1 MRHSATLW
9 AFLATCLCTPAAGAY
24 TVRTTDGGLPLHWA
38 VPVVPF
44 QVDRSLAAVGGVAD
58 VSRTVAESFAGW
70 GELPGSPFFFQ
81 GDPRPIGDC
90 EPEPWDGVTD
100 IKLLGE
106 DWRHDPMFAGVT
118 IVTYEPTTGEITDA
132 DILLNGAERDFAFG
146 QGARTYD
153 VGNVLTHELG
163 HLLGL
168 GHSEDPEATMF
179 ALSRPGETAKR
190 SLSDDD
196 VAGFEELYG
205 AGVAP
210 AAMATCRAVPGAPSG
225 TCLPPALALLLVVLF
240 ACACRSRRAALRRS
254 LAAAVGLFA
263 LAGAASAGWSA
274 VGRTLPVEELARR
287 ADVVFRGTVVA
298 RDARW
303 EGRLIVTDVTLEVDE
318 CWAGRCGTHHEV
330 VTELGGEV
338 DGVGMLAPE
347 PTALPVGAEA
357 VVFARDVRGLRL
369 LVGGAQA
376 VFRIGLGTTA
386 VRRLL
391 DSLADRP
398 WPEPMERIER
408 IELSTL
414 RSVVRSRTSG
424 P

>member
-1 MRHSATLW
+1 MRRSVTLL
-9 AFLATCLCTPAAGAY
+9 ALFATCGGASAAEAY
-24 TVRTTDGGLPLHWA
+24 TVRTTDGGLPLRWA

-44 QVDRSLAAVGGVAD
+44 QVDRSLAAVGGPAD

-81 GDPRPIGDC
+81 GDPRPTGDC

-100 IKLLGE
+100 IILAGE

-118 IVTYEPTTGEITDA
+118 IVSYDPATGEITDA
-132 DILLNGAERDFAFG
+132 DVLLNGAELDFAVG
-146 QGARTYD
+146 EGARTYD

-168 GHSEDPEATMF
+168 GHSEDPDATMF
-179 ALSRPGETAKR
+179 AVSRPGETEKR

-205 AGVAP
+205 GEG
-210 AAMATCRAVPGAPSG
+210 AAAVMATCRAAPGVPTG
-225 TCLPPALALLLVVLF
+225 TCLPVALALLLLVLF
-240 ACACRSRRAALRRS
+240 ARARRSRRAAFRRS

-263 LAGAASAGWSA
+263 LAGAASSGWSA

-318 CWAGRCGTHHEV
+318 CWAGRCGTSFEV

-338 DGVGMLAPE
+338 DGLGMLAPE

-357 VVFARDVRGLRL
+357 VVFTREARGLRV

-391 DSLADRP
+391 DSFADRP
-398 WPEPMERIER
+398 RPEPVER

-414 RSVVRSRTSG
+414 RSVVRSRPSG